1 MKNMSKYSI
10 KDLEKITGVKAHTI
24 RIWERRYGIIQPE
37 RSKTNIRSYSDSD
50 LRKLLNIS
58 MLNSSGI
65 KISHL
70 AKLSSI
76 DLEAKILELSR
87 SSKSIGFHI
96 EKLTLATVNF
106 NEELFESILSKCVL
120 ESGMESTITD
130 VLFPFFERIGVLWQ
144 VGSIS
149 PAQEH
154 FISNLIRQKLFASID
169 SLSGKSLEGASK
181 VLIYLKE
188 GELHEVG
195 ILFYNYIL
203 RRNGYSTLY
212 LGQDLPFKDLKNAV
226 NDYNPD
232 YIISSFISPINPED
246 INAYLI
252 NMEKSFEGKTIMI
265 TGLQLKQDGVVVPNS
280 MDLITSPQ
288 KFKDLLQ
295 LK

>member
-1 MKNMSKYSI
+1 MSKYSI

-87 SSKSIGFHI
+87 SNKSIGFHI

-120 ESGMESTITD
+120 ESGMESTITE

-144 VGSIS
+144 VGSVS

-169 SLSGKSLEGASK
+169 SLSGKSVEGASK

-203 RRNGYSTLY
+203 RRNGFSTLY
-212 LGQDLPFKDLKNAV
+212 LGQDLPFKDLVSAV

-232 YIISSFISPINPED
+232 YILSSFISPINAED
-246 INAYLI
+246 INVYLLS
-252 NMEKSFEGKTIMI
+252 MEKSFKGIELMV
-265 TGLQLKQDGVVVPNS
+265 TGLQLKQDGVEVPNS
-280 MDLITSPQ
+280 MKLITSPQ
-288 KFKDLLQ
+288 KFKELLQ

>member
-1 MKNMSKYSI
+1 MSKYSI

-50 LRKLLNIS
+50 LRKLLNVS

-70 AKLSSI
+70 AKLSTI

-87 SSKSIGFHI
+87 SNKSIGFHI

-106 NEELFESILSKCVL
+106 NEELFESILSRYIL
-120 ESGMESTITD
+120 ESGMESTIVE

-144 VGSIS
+144 VGSIN

-169 SLSGKSLEGASK
+169 SLSGKSVEGASK

-203 RRNGYSTLY
+203 RRNGFSTLY
-212 LGQDLPFKDLKNAV
+212 LGQNLPFKDLVSAV

-246 INAYLI
+246 INVYLLS
-252 NMEKSFEGKTIMI
+252 MEKSFKNIELMV
-265 TGLQLKQDGVVVPNS
+265 TGLQLKQEGIEVPDS
-280 MDLITSPQ
+280 MKLITSPQ
-288 KFKDLLQ
+288 KFKKLLQ

>member
-1 MKNMSKYSI
+1 MSKYSI

-50 LRKLLNIS
+50 LRKLLNVS

-70 AKLSSI
+70 AKLSTI

-87 SSKSIGFHI
+87 SNKSIGFHI

-106 NEELFESILSKCVL
+106 NEELFESILSRYIL
-120 ESGMESTITD
+120 ESGMESTIVE

-144 VGSIS
+144 VGSIG

-169 SLSGKSLEGASK
+169 SLSGKSVEGASK

-203 RRNGYSTLY
+203 RRNGFSTLY
-212 LGQDLPFKDLKNAV
+212 LGQNLPFKDLVSAV

-246 INAYLI
+246 INVYLLS
-252 NMEKSFEGKTIMI
+252 MEKSFKNIELMV
-265 TGLQLKQDGVVVPNS
+265 TGLQLKQEGVEVPDS
-280 MDLITSPQ
+280 MKLITSPQ
-288 KFKDLLQ
+288 KFKKLLQ

>member
-1 MKNMSKYSI
+1 MSKYSI

-37 RSKTNIRSYSDSD
+37 RTKTNIRYYSDSD

-87 SSKSIGFHI
+87 SNKNIGFHI

-106 NEELFESILSKCVL
+106 NEELFESVLSKCIL
-120 ESGMESTITD
+120 ESGMESTITE

-169 SLSGKSLEGASK
+169 SLSGKSIESSSK

-203 RRNGYSTLY
+203 RRNGLSTLY
-212 LGQDLPFKDLKNAV
+212 LGQDLPFKDLLSAV

-232 YIISSFISPINPED
+232 YILTSFISPINKDD
-246 INAYLI
+246 INSYLSE
-252 NMEKSFEGKTIMI
+252 MQKSFQDREVLV
-265 TGLQLKQDGVVVPNS
+265 TGLQLKQDGLKLPESFRV
-280 MDLITSPQ
+280 ITSPQ
-288 KFKDLLQ
+288 KFKEILQ

>member
-1 MKNMSKYSI
+1 MSKYSI

-50 LRKLLNIS
+50 LRKLLNVS

-70 AKLSSI
+70 AKLSTI

-87 SSKSIGFHI
+87 SNKSIGFHI

-106 NEELFESILSKCVL
+106 NEELFESILSRYIL
-120 ESGMESTITD
+120 ESGMESTIVE

-144 VGSIS
+144 VGSIN

-169 SLSGKSLEGASK
+169 SLSGKSVEGASK

-203 RRNGYSTLY
+203 RRNGFSTLY
-212 LGQDLPFKDLKNAV
+212 LGQNLPFKDLVSAV

-246 INAYLI
+246 INVYLLS
-252 NMEKSFEGKTIMI
+252 MEKSFKNIELMV
-265 TGLQLKQDGVVVPNS
+265 TGLQLKQEGVEVPDS
-280 MDLITSPQ
+280 MKLITSPQ
-288 KFKDLLQ
+288 KFKKLLQ

>member
-1 MKNMSKYSI
+1 MSKYSI

-87 SSKSIGFHI
+87 SNKNIGFQI

-120 ESGMESTITD
+120 ESGMESTITE

-169 SLSGKSLEGASK
+169 SLSGKSVEGASK

-188 GELHEVG
+188 DELHEVG

-203 RRNGYSTLY
+203 RRNGFSTLY
-212 LGQDLPFKDLKNAV
+212 LGQDLPFKDLVSAV

-232 YIISSFISPINPED
+232 IIISSFISPISLEN
-246 INAYLI
+246 INAYLL
-252 NMEKSFEGKTIMI
+252 NMEKSFKDIRLMV
-265 TGLQLKQDGVVVPNS
+265 TGLQLNQDGIRVPDS
-280 MDLITSPQ
+280 MKLITSPQ
-288 KFKDLLQ
+288 KFKELLQ